1 MPRPRFF
8 LAQLLVAL
16 AGVLLTAWAPP
27 ARADLFLLEG
37 GGRVEGEWLN
47 RDEQPLREYVV
58 RTPAGLTI
66 SLPQD
71 QVREAVRES
80 AAEAEYRR
88 RAPGVPDTIEAQWA
102 MAEWCRKQG
111 LTHERRTHLER
122 IIQLDPNHQRAR
134 GALGYQYLQG
144 KWITR
149 SEFRRQEGYEYYQG
163 RWRTPQEIEILEA
176 RGRTALAQ
184 KDWLVKLRRWRK
196 DLATADKSA
205 SAYDQIAAIKDPVAV
220 GPLATAFKGETDRRA
235 KMLYADVLANINTA
249 ESVGVLVDRTLSDP
263 DEELYHY
270 CLDKLVQLQPP
281 HVADGFI
288 AALKDKENARVN
300 RAGAALGRLRDMSAI
315 SPLIDALITT
325 HTSVLP
331 GSPGAGPNS
340 TSTTFGE
347 GGTVMKQNEG
357 PRVQISHVQNQH
369 VLDALTKL
377 TGADFGFDKRAWRF
391 WHAQEKQ
398 AAEARQPLVDARRQQ

>member
-1 MPRPRFF
+1 MPRPRHYFTLS
-8 LAQLLVAL
+8 LAAL
-16 AGVLLTAWAPP
+16 AAAVPIALSSP

-47 RDEQPLREYVV
+47 REEQPLREYVV

-88 RAPGVPDTIEAQWA
+88 RAPQAPDTSEAQWA
-102 MAEWCRKQG
+102 LAEWCRKQG
-111 LTHERRTHLER
+111 LIHERRTHLER

-144 KWITR
+144 QWITR

-176 RGRTALAQ
+176 SGRTELAE
-184 KDWLVKLRRWRK
+184 KDWLIKLRRWRK
-196 DLATADKSA
+196 DLATADKAA
-205 SAYDQIAAIKDPVAV
+205 SAYDQIAAIKDPVAIA
-220 GPLATAFKGETDRRA
+220 PLATAFKGEGDRRV

-249 ESVGVLVDRTLSDP
+249 QAVGVLVDRTLSDP
-263 DEELYHY
+263 DEELFHY
-270 CLDKLVQLQPP
+270 CLGKLVQLQPP

-288 AALKDKENARVN
+288 AALKDSSNARVN
-300 RAGAALGRLRDMSAI
+300 RAGAALGRLQDKSAV

-325 HTSVLP
+325 HTVVLP

-357 PRVQISHVQNQH
+357 PRVQITHVQNQH

-377 TGADFGFDKRAWRF
+377 AGADFGFDKRAWRF

-398 AAEARQPLVDARRQQ
+398 AAEARQPPIAARRQ